1 MCLEVCKGHLNA
13 VAATHTFN
21 TQRNIYNPSWTPDS
35 ASLRLAATWTLPP
48 RVSQAPQAYC
58 AQAPASGI
66 PILVQGTAL
75 SPVSCSQ
82 KPWSSRI
89 PPTCSLPLLTSHQ
102 HLPLYLKAP
111 VQPTPLLPP
120 ACGPGAPTPTLP
132 PSRAF
137 RCYHCHL

>member
-1 MCLEVCKGHLNA
+1 MLSLPPTLSTLNGTSTTPAGLLTLHLYVWLPRGHC
-13 VAATHTFN
+13 
-21 TQRNIYNPSWTPDS
+21 
-35 ASLRLAATWTLPP
+35 P

-66 PILVQGTAL
+66 SILVQGTAL

-89 PPTCSLPLLTSHQ
+89 PPTCSLSLLTSHQ

-137 RCYHCHL
+137 RCYHCYL